1 MPKVRAWSIF
11 TLSMPY
17 TANVYRGLNYFYLPK
32 VMIQVQNGNG
42 VLNMIVLRLKCM
54 ELAC

>member
-42 VLNMIVLRLKCM
+42 VLNMLVLRLKCM